1 MEGDAAAALSRLV
14 AKGKA
19 DAAAGWSLAVT
30 RGLTRVVHRLSIAR
44 KAKRQPLP
52 EALAAME
59 ALLGSAY
66 GAYSTA
72 GAQLKTSLEEE
83 EAGGGSSGG
92 SGCWCGADVAAPRR
106 HRSDALAD

>member
-44 KAKRQPLP
+44 KAKRQQLP
-52 EALAAME
+52 QALEATE
-59 ALLGSAY
+59 ALLRLLRNGT
-66 GAYSTA
+66 TA
-72 GAQLKTSLEEE
+72 TA
-83 EAGGGSSGG
+83 
-92 SGCWCGADVAAPRR
+92 CVATQPGPC
-106 HRSDALAD
+106 H